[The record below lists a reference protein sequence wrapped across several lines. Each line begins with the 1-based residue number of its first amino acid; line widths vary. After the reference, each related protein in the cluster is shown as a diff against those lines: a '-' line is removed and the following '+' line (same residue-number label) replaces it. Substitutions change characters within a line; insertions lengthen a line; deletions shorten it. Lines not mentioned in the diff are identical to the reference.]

1 MPSPGGQFFSD
12 EYDDIEDYFVTDYLL
27 IDQYIGDTL
36 WTWGNNGAGQLGINA
51 TTDRSTPVTTFLGE
65 NNWKSITGGYYHT
78 VALKTDGTLW
88 TWGSNTAGQL
98 GINATTNRST
108 PVTTILG
115 GTNWKSVS
123 AGNSHTA
130 AIKTDGTLWVW
141 GLNGKGYLGINN
153 TNNRSTPVTTIL
165 GGTNWKSV
173 SAGSNHTSAIK
184 TDGTLW
190 LWGDNGYGYLGINNT
205 NNRSTPVTTILG
217 GTNWKS
223 VSAGSNHTSAIKT
236 DGTLWV
242 WGASGIIP
250 IPFNVIVANG
260 QLGTNDNINKSIPV
274 TTILGGTYWK
284 SVTSGG
290 GHTIAIKTDGTLWTW
305 GRNNSGQLG
314 INEATD
320 RSTPVTT
327 ILGGTNWKRVS
338 SGYSYTAA
346 IKTDG
351 TLWNWGRNNS
361 GQLGINAATD
371 RRTPVTT
378 ILGGTN
384 WKSTSGAA
392 AALTAGFNV
401 DFS

>member
-141 GLNGKGYLGINN
+141 GLNGK
-153 TNNRSTPVTTIL
+153 
-165 GGTNWKSV
+165 
-173 SAGSNHTSAIK
+173 
-184 TDGTLW
+184 
-190 LWGDNGYGYLGINNT
+190 GYLGINNT